1 MQTAF
6 NISLSAQLALDKR
19 LTTIAENVA
28 NASTIG
34 YRATGVSF
42 ESVMSKTANA
52 AYASTGEDFIS
63 RAPGGLTK
71 TDNPLDIAVNGDAWF
86 AIRTPQGLAY
96 TRDGR
101 MKMLETGELQ
111 TINGYPLLDAA
122 NAPIT
127 LDPTLGPPRI
137 FNDGMVSQGDRQV
150 GAIGLFQIDPAA
162 TLQRGPNSSVIP
174 SRPPTAVINFVNNG
188 VVQGHLENANV
199 NPLREITRLIFA
211 HRSFEQTVS
220 AYDTMDSAQRNA
232 IRTLGGA

>member
-6 NISLSAQLALDKR
+6 NISLSAQMALDKR

-52 AYASTGEDFIS
+52 SYASTGTDFIS
-63 RAPGGLTK
+63 RTPGGMTK

-86 AIRTPQGLAY
+86 AIRMPQGVAY

-111 TINGYPLLDAA
+111 SINGYPILDAA

-137 FNDGMVSQGDRQV
+137 FNDGMISQGERQA

-162 TLQRGPNSSVIP
+162 SLTRGPNSSVIP
-174 SRPPTAVINFVNNG
+174 SRPATAVINFINNG
-188 VVQGHLENANV
+188 VAQGHLENANV
-199 NPLREITRLIFA
+199 NPLLEINRLIFA
-211 HRSFEQTVS
+211 HRTFEQTAS
-220 AYDTMDSAQRNA
+220 AYDTMDNAQRNA
-232 IRTLGGA
+232 VRTLGGA

>member
-42 ESVMSKTANA
+42 ETVMSKTANA
-52 AYASTGEDFIS
+52 AYSSTGKDFIS
-63 RAPGGLTK
+63 QAPGGLTK

-86 AIRTPQGLAY
+86 AIRTPQGVAY

-137 FNDGMVSQGDRQV
+137 FNDGMISQGDRQV

-162 TLQRGPNSSVIP
+162 SLERGPNSSVVP

-188 VVQGHLENANV
+188 VIQGHLENANV

>member
-28 NASTIG
+28 NSSTVG
-34 YRATGVSF
+34 FRATGVGF
-42 ESVMSKTANA
+42 EAVMSKTANA
-52 AYASTGEDFIS
+52 AYASTGKDFIS
-63 RAPGGLTK
+63 RASGGLTK

-86 AIRTPQGLAY
+86 AIRTPQGVAY

-111 TINGYPLLDAA
+111 TINGYPMLDAG

-162 TLQRGPNSSVIP
+162 TLERGPNSSVIP

-188 VVQGHLENANV
+188 VIQGHLENSNV

-211 HRSFEQTVS
+211 HRSFEETVS
-220 AYDTMDSAQRNA
+220 AYDTMDNAQRNA
-232 IRTLGGA
+232 VRTLGGA

>member
-6 NISLSAQLALDKR
+6 NISLSAQMALDKR

-52 AYASTGEDFIS
+52 SYASTGADFIS

-86 AIRTPQGLAY
+86 AIRTPQGVAY

-111 TINGYPLLDAA
+111 SINGYPILDAA

-137 FNDGMVSQGDRQV
+137 FNDGMISQGERQA

-162 TLQRGPNSSVIP
+162 SLTRGPNSSVIP
-174 SRPPTAVINFVNNG
+174 SRPATAVINFINNG
-188 VVQGHLENANV
+188 VAQGHLENANV
-199 NPLREITRLIFA
+199 NPLLEINRLIFA
-211 HRSFEQTVS
+211 HRTFEQTAS
-220 AYDTMDSAQRNA
+220 AYDTMDNAQRNA
-232 IRTLGGA
+232 VRTLGGA

>member
-137 FNDGMVSQGDRQV
+137 FNDGMVRQGDRQV

>member
-220 AYDTMDSAQRNA
+220 AYDTMDSAHRNA